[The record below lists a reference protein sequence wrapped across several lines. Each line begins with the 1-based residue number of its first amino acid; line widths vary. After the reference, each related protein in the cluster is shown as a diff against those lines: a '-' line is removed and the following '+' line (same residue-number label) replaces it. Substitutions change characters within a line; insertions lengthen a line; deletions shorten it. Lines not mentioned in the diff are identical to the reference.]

1 MKLGLAMVRL
11 TLHMHR
17 FSGSSSSL
25 CSPSWLPSTSG
36 AISMTLVCTASRN
49 LTLAVTGRS
58 SLPVRFWKPWLVT
71 IDWLEMSLYSDQRN
85 WRCSGQENQTRVD
98 KPNLA
103 GSTCGSEQTVSS
115 LRWGTEQIKDAKRC

>member
-49 LTLAVTGRS
+49 LTLAVTGSRS
-58 SLPVRFWKPWLVT
+58 RGYEIFRPCQVLETLVSNNRLVGAESVPRPEKLEVFGARKANTGGAHVVLSKLPTACAWAHTR
-71 IDWLEMSLYSDQRN
+71 
-85 WRCSGQENQTRVD
+85 SGTLN
-98 KPNLA
+98 A
-103 GSTCGSEQTVSS
+103 
-115 LRWGTEQIKDAKRC
+115 

>member
-49 LTLAVTGRS
+49 LTLAVTGS
-58 SLPVRFWKPWLVT
+58 CLPVRSWKPWLVT
-71 IDWLEMSLYSDQRN
+71 IDWLELSLYSDQRN

-115 LRWGTEQIKDAKRC
+115 LRWGTDQS